1 MRMEEKK
8 RRMNIILGIIL
19 QIYFLFP
26 WMNITGERKNFIMYV
41 IAVLRNHSCADT
53 YNTTFLD
60 GAADALPLDI
70 HTLAKTFTVCVML
83 YVVLEVIETIRFIC
97 NIKGWEIKFLSIIEL
112 IGLFAMLSVVAEI
125 GLNSSW
131 SSAGTIQVFP
141 MYLLGYLAVFPIW
154 TGIRLLMHKSME
166 EWEESGEQILKT
178 QENDKHYKQERKRRL
193 YFPGK
198 YSKLYYHVL
207 WENFKYHWRD
217 FSFLFVSVLLSAA
230 FLFIGFGMR
239 EAFSGSYGYDN
250 ELLGLGLT
258 EIMKDCLIVIVLIS
272 LFLITVVMV
281 FYRKKRMADDGIFR
295 TLGMRSNAV
304 FWSWIGELL
313 AGFAVALVT
322 AFVIGRAILFGIY
335 AAVIQHFPK
344 IDMKSEV
351 SWKVYLITAIVIAV
365 ICLFAFGISGDIHAG
380 ERSADARNAAV
391 KSEKIP
397 GIYRKAGALIS
408 GLLGVIVLYLYT
420 QRRFS
425 ESIFLLCGFFLCLYV
440 FLYNIGAMILRKK
453 ETSMDQYLRTLPE
466 EHMIRHRYQTTVKYL
481 TLMIVIH
488 VCVMSFFS
496 VKVVSNRIADK
507 TDTLYPYDYVWLA
520 NSNDTGIIE
529 KLKQECKAE
538 VTSIPMVRATTIDN
552 TERLEGPFDLVWQQ
566 GQNIGISESS
576 YRKLKKAV
584 GEKPKKHLN
593 LDKNGKKIYVVYQQD
608 QGTKAKPIDHYQ
620 LMIHLNLHIGQPLF
634 GFDTMEHQTYY
645 PVRTITGSETSSLI
659 GAFKQGKYENLIVF
673 ADAYFD
679 KIKDYWK
686 TTDMNTGEKIK
697 TSDAVLEE
705 NIHEWPTKLVL
716 ANVPEKY
723 QKKAD
728 QLTIDFAKQHAYDE
742 SFDSLVK
749 STYTKTEAAKKRQME
764 RILECVMNGF
774 VLIILSVISMLLL
787 HMKVQMELPDMRK
800 RYQFMNRLGMNR
812 RERIRI
818 EKKEISRFVTIPSV
832 IVVIVTVLYS
842 EIVFGLR
849 DYHLNDVKNY
859 VINAGV
865 LWIIYFILQW
875 LNLKWLEDTIVK
887 KIEKGADL

>member
-60 GAADALPLDI
+60 GVADALPLDI

-83 YVVLEVIETIRFIC
+83 YVVLEVIETIRLIC

-258 EIMKDCLIVIVLIS
+258 EIMKDCLIVI
-272 LFLITVVMV
+272 
-281 FYRKKRMADDGIFR
+281 
-295 TLGMRSNAV
+295 
-304 FWSWIGELL
+304 
-313 AGFAVALVT
+313 
-322 AFVIGRAILFGIY
+322 
-335 AAVIQHFPK
+335 
-344 IDMKSEV
+344 
-351 SWKVYLITAIVIAV
+351 
-365 ICLFAFGISGDIHAG
+365 
-380 ERSADARNAAV
+380 
-391 KSEKIP
+391 
-397 GIYRKAGALIS
+397 
-408 GLLGVIVLYLYT
+408 
-420 QRRFS
+420 
-425 ESIFLLCGFFLCLYV
+425 
-440 FLYNIGAMILRKK
+440 
-453 ETSMDQYLRTLPE
+453 
-466 EHMIRHRYQTTVKYL
+466 
-481 TLMIVIH
+481 H

-552 TERLEGPFDLVWQQ
+552 TERLEGSFDLVWQQ

-620 LMIHLNLHIGQPLF
+620 LMIHPNLHIGQPLF

-686 TTDMNTGEKIK
+686 TTDMSTGEKIK

-812 RERIRI
+812 RERICI

-832 IVVIVTVLYS
+832 IAVIVTVLYS
-842 EIVFGLR
+842 GIVFGLR

>member
-83 YVVLEVIETIRFIC
+83 YVVLEVIETIRLIC

-391 KSEKIP
+391 KGEKIP

-453 ETSMDQYLRTLPE
+453 
-466 EHMIRHRYQTTVKYL
+466 
-481 TLMIVIH
+481 
-488 VCVMSFFS
+488 
-496 VKVVSNRIADK
+496 
-507 TDTLYPYDYVWLA
+507 
-520 NSNDTGIIE
+520 
-529 KLKQECKAE
+529 
-538 VTSIPMVRATTIDN
+538 
-552 TERLEGPFDLVWQQ
+552 
-566 GQNIGISESS
+566 
-576 YRKLKKAV
+576 
-584 GEKPKKHLN
+584 
-593 LDKNGKKIYVVYQQD
+593 
-608 QGTKAKPIDHYQ
+608 
-620 LMIHLNLHIGQPLF
+620 
-634 GFDTMEHQTYY
+634 
-645 PVRTITGSETSSLI
+645 
-659 GAFKQGKYENLIVF
+659 
-673 ADAYFD
+673 
-679 KIKDYWK
+679 
-686 TTDMNTGEKIK
+686 
-697 TSDAVLEE
+697 
-705 NIHEWPTKLVL
+705 
-716 ANVPEKY
+716 
-723 QKKAD
+723 
-728 QLTIDFAKQHAYDE
+728 
-742 SFDSLVK
+742 
-749 STYTKTEAAKKRQME
+749 KR
-764 RILECVMNGF
+764 
-774 VLIILSVISMLLL
+774 
-787 HMKVQMELPDMRK
+787 
-800 RYQFMNRLGMNR
+800 
-812 RERIRI
+812 
-818 EKKEISRFVTIPSV
+818 
-832 IVVIVTVLYS
+832 
-842 EIVFGLR
+842 
-849 DYHLNDVKNY
+849 
-859 VINAGV
+859 
-865 LWIIYFILQW
+865 LWINTCEPFRKNI
-875 LNLKWLEDTIVK
+875 
-887 KIEKGADL
+887 